1 MEEKNDLPV
10 LKYLV
15 LEVDDKLNINTE
27 KFFEKKR
34 KTGEQ
39 FSYEIVSPLLGH
51 GDVTH
56 WFKFGG
62 FDSVL
67 IEPNVYR
74 ASAANRIAHDI
85 SHSFRREGD
94 LDTLFKNLYI
104 MHSKEELINSMYS
117 IGPDGIASIAAILR
131 IVPTFTLEGE
141 SMVRLEHTEFYKLT
155 RPILFADGNIRFYS
169 EATMSKIRNSVDTT
183 IRITKADH
191 KIPFIGVGYTSPKVF
206 MDIEAKN
213 HDDLIQ
219 IFSLVLENSSV
230 FGGYMEVYHGSKI
243 LVFSDSADQR
253 FEFPGLGN
261 LLSTLGPELAVHY
274 PEYKIEF
281 NSK

>member
-15 LEVDDKLNINTE
+15 LEVGDKLSVNTE

-34 KTGEQ
+34 KTGER
-39 FSYEIVSPLLGH
+39 FSYEIVSPLLRH

-117 IGPDGIASIAAILR
+117 IGPSLRMSQGARLTTHFLPGGIRKEQDLMAERTLSQASRTAASGK
-131 IVPTFTLEGE
+131 PT
-141 SMVRLEHTEFYKLT
+141 M
-155 RPILFADGNIRFYS
+155 
-169 EATMSKIRNSVDTT
+169 
-183 IRITKADH
+183 
-191 KIPFIGVGYTSPKVF
+191 
-206 MDIEAKN
+206 
-213 HDDLIQ
+213 LI
-219 IFSLVLENSSV
+219 
-230 FGGYMEVYHGSKI
+230 
-243 LVFSDSADQR
+243 
-253 FEFPGLGN
+253 
-261 LLSTLGPELAVHY
+261 
-274 PEYKIEF
+274 
-281 NSK
+281 